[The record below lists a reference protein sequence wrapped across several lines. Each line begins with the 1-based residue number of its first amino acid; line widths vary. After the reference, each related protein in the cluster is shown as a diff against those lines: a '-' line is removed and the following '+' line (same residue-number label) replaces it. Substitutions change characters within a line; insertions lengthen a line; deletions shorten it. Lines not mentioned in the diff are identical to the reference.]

1 MRNLH
6 VLFMRIP
13 KILAILTSQ
22 ESVNMV
28 KSNNNA
34 GRVFSLGIGEGASR
48 VLVNGLA
55 RSGNVYEQ
63 SSHQLLYF
71 IAFGC
76 V

>member
-1 MRNLH
+1 
-6 VLFMRIP
+6 
-13 KILAILTSQ
+13 
-22 ESVNMV
+22 MV